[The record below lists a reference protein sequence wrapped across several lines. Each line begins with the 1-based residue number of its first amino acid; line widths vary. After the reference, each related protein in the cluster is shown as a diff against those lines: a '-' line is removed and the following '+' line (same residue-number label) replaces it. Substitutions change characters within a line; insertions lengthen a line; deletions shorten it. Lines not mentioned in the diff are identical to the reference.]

1 MKYLY
6 LDNFRG
12 FFDAVIPIADVT
24 FFVGENS
31 TGKTSVLRMLEL
43 LSSFHFWFTQSFE
56 TEAVKFG
63 HFKDIV
69 SVHSEDRS
77 YFTIGMIEDIKKKGN
92 EHTSHGF
99 LMTFKEKSGLPSL
112 SQYTFSNGNKV
123 HSIKIASKR
132 ILVKESSLDSGIN
145 ADSFISTVLN
155 AWKQEHIK
163 PSAGYSNIPIP
174 GK

>member
-24 FFVGENS
+24 FLVGENS

-123 HSIKIASKR
+123 HSIKIASKNL
-132 ILVKESSLDSGIN
+132 I
-145 ADSFISTVLN
+145 FYLN
-155 AWKQEHIK
+155 AEI
-163 PSAGYSNIPIP
+163 AGSNFPDFLWILLQLVV
-174 GK
+174 